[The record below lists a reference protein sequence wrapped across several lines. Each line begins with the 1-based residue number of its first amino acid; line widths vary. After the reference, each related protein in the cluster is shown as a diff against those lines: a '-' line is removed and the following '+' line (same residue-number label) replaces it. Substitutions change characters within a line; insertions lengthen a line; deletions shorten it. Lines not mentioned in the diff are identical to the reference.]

1 MIAIP
6 AIDILGGK
14 CVRLTQGDY
23 AQVKLYNESPLEIA
37 KDLKKQGAS
46 FLHIVDLDGAK
57 EGAPVNQERVLE
69 IVKTVNIPIQIG
81 GGIRDFET
89 AKKYLDGGVRR
100 IILGTSAINNP
111 ELINKIIQEFGSQ
124 RLLVSLDI
132 RNGEL
137 AINGWL
143 EEADISLKEVVTL
156 LQECGVRQLVVT
168 DISSDGMLKGPNFEL
183 IKSMKREG
191 FKIIAAG
198 GVTTMEDLQ
207 NLKKINCEGA
217 IIGKALYEGKINFR
231 EAAKFFNNNLA
242 KRVIPCLDINDGRVV
257 KGINFENLRDAG
269 DPVELAK
276 YYSESGADEL
286 VFLDI
291 SATFEERKTLYKLVE
306 KIAKNIFIP
315 FTVGGGINEME
326 DVQTLLLNGADK
338 VSIGSAAVLNPELVR
353 EIAEKFG
360 SQCVVISVD
369 AKKSANDSGW
379 EIFIKGGRENTGK
392 DAIEFVREMEKLGAG
407 ELLVNSLDRDGMGT
421 GYDIGLLKS
430 VVESVNIPVVASSG
444 AGKKEDF
451 LEAVEMAK
459 VDGVLA
465 ASLFHYGKLTVNELK
480 KYLSENNVTIRL

>member
-1 MIAIP
+1 MLAIP

-14 CVRLTQGDY
+14 CARLTQGDY
-23 AQVKLYNESPLEIA
+23 EKAKFYDENLLEVA
-37 KDLKKQGAS
+37 EKFVREGAG

-57 EGAPVNQERVLE
+57 EGRPVNKDQVLE
-69 IVKTVNIPIQIG
+69 IVKIVNIPVQIG

-89 AKKYLDGGVRR
+89 AKKYLDGGVSR
-100 IILGTSAINNP
+100 IILGTSAINDP
-111 ELINKIIQEFGSQ
+111 GLIKKIVRSFGW
-124 RLLVSLDI
+124 RRILVSLDV
-132 RNGEL
+132 RGEDL

-143 EEADISLKEVVTL
+143 EKSAISIKEVIKL
-156 LQECGVRQLVVT
+156 LQELGVRQVVVT
-168 DISSDGMLKGPNFEL
+168 DIGSDGMLEGPNL
-183 IKSMKREG
+183 KLMDGIQSEG
-191 FKIIAAG
+191 LKVIAAG
-198 GVTTMEDLQ
+198 GVTKMSDLE
-207 NLKKINCEGA
+207 NLKNIGCEGA
-217 IIGKALYEGKINFR
+217 IIGKAIYEGKINFR
-231 EAAKFFNNNLA
+231 EAAKKFNNNLV
-242 KRVIPCLDINDGRVV
+242 KRVIPCLDINQGRVV
-257 KGINFENLRDAG
+257 KGTNFQNLRDAG

-315 FTVGGGINEME
+315 FTVGGGISEME
-326 DVQTLLLNGADK
+326 DVRTLLLSGADK
-338 VSIGSAAVLNPELVR
+338 VSIGSAAVSNPKFVR
-353 EIAEKFG
+353 EVAEKFG

-369 AKKSANDSGW
+369 AKKSANGSGW

-421 GYDIGLLKS
+421 GYDIALLKS
-430 VVESVNIPVVASSG
+430 VVEAVNIPVVASSG

-480 KYLSENNVTIRL
+480 KYLSANNVTVRL